1 MSKMYQKIFCL
12 HEFSYQNGT
21 DTVIRVEKNGL
32 FKLNIPV
39 CNADIFDDWNVLLV
53 MDCSILEFEQIFL
66 SYQAKIQ
73 N

>member
-12 HEFSYQNGT
+12 HEFSYQTGT

-32 FKLNIPV
+32 FRLNIPV

-53 MDCSILEFEQIFL
+53 MDCLNKSFCLTRQKL
-66 SYQAKIQ
+66 RTD
-73 N
+73 